1 MPGPDPAVAAVRS
14 AVRRVLAE
22 VDAGDLVLAACSGGA
37 DSVALASALAFE
49 APRAGLRAGIVHVD
63 HALAADSAIVAAA
76 VEGLAKELGEL
87 GASVVEVAR
96 VDATA
101 APGGS
106 GPEARA
112 REARYEALVAAAEK
126 HRARLV
132 LLGHT
137 LDDQAETVLLGL
149 ARGSGAR
156 SLAGMA
162 PARGIFAR
170 PLLGVRRS
178 QTRRYCE
185 ALHLAIWDD
194 PSNDDARFA
203 RNRVRA
209 RVLPVLEAELGPG
222 VAEAL
227 ARTASSLRS
236 DADALDAL
244 AAAEFE
250 RLATLANG
258 TVTLPVDVL
267 ATLPDAVRRRVLQR
281 AALTAGV
288 PAGALGSVHLGAMDE
303 LVTSWHGQGAVAL
316 PDGLAATRRYA
327 SLHVAP
333 APRDWSSA

>member
-37 DSVALASALAFE
+37 DSVALAAALAFE
-49 APRAGLRAGIVHVD
+49 APRAGLQAGIVHVD
-63 HALAADSAIVAAA
+63 HGLAADSAIVAAA
-76 VEGLAKELGEL
+76 VEGLAKELGVD
-87 GASVVEVAR
+87 VVEVVR
-96 VDATA
+96 VDSTA

-106 GPEARA
+106 GPEAHA
-112 REARYEALVAAAEK
+112 RDARYEALAAAAEK
-126 HRARLV
+126 HRAQLV

-162 PARGIFAR
+162 PTRGVFAR
-170 PLLGVRRS
+170 PLLGVRRA
-178 QTRRYCE
+178 QTRRCCE

-194 PSNDDARFA
+194 PSNDDPRFA

-209 RVLPVLEAELGPG
+209 RALPVLEAELGPG

-227 ARTASSLRS
+227 ARTASSLRA
-236 DADALDAL
+236 DADALDDLAASEFTRLATVDEGTVTVPTDAL
-244 AAAEFE
+244 AA
-250 RLATLANG
+250 
-258 TVTLPVDVL
+258 LP
-267 ATLPDAVRRRVLQR
+267 AAVRRRVLLR
-281 AALTAGV
+281 AALAAGI
-288 PAGALGSVHLGAMDE
+288 PAGSLASVHVGAMDE

-316 PDGLAATRRYA
+316 PEGFAATRRYA

-333 APRDWSSA
+333 APR